1 MTARRSAPAVPG
13 WLRQLQAEP
22 LRTRRLVIRPPRRGD
37 DRLVYPAV
45 RESMKDLAPWL
56 VWATGAYD
64 AKASRAFVKNAM
76 RDYAAG
82 RGFGLLMFTHGG
94 AFVGGTGF
102 HVRGTS
108 ARYYEIGYWCRSS
121 MAGRGYTT
129 EAVKALLRLA
139 FESPDVHRIE
149 IRCDPRN
156 RASERVIRKCGLTL
170 EGRLR
175 RIVRHHD
182 GRLCDHLVFA
192 KLRRAAA
199 QDKSSR

>member
-1 MTARRSAPAVPG
+1 MRRRAAVPD
-13 WLRQLQAEP
+13 WLRRLRTKP

-37 DRLVYPAV
+37 DRLIYPAV

-56 VWATGAYD
+56 VWATDAYD
-64 AKASRAFVKNAM
+64 AKACRAFVRDAM

-82 RGFGLLMFTHGG
+82 RGHALLMFTHDGG
-94 AFVGGTGF
+94 FVGCSGF
-102 HVRGTS
+102 HVRGAS

-139 FESPDVHRIE
+139 FTAPDVHRVE
-149 IRCDPRN
+149 IRCDSRN
-156 RASERVIRKCGLTL
+156 RASERVIRKCGLRK
-170 EGRLR
+170 EGLLR
-175 RIVRHHD
+175 KIVRHHD

-192 KLRRAAA
+192 KVRDRA
-199 QDKSSR
+199 

>member
-13 WLRQLQAEP
+13 WLQRLQAAP

-45 RESMKDLAPWL
+45 RESMRDLSRWL
-56 VWATGAYD
+56 VWATDAYD
-64 AKASRAFVKNAM
+64 ARTCRAFVRDAM

-102 HVRGTS
+102 HVRGAS

-129 EAVKALLRLA
+129 EAVKALVRLA
-139 FESPDVHRIE
+139 FTSPDVHRIE

-156 RASERVIRKCGLTL
+156 RASERVIRKCGLAL

-175 RIVRHHD
+175 KIVRHHD

-192 KLRRAAA
+192 KVRRTDA
-199 QDKSSR
+199 QGKSRR

>member
-1 MTARRSAPAVPG
+1 MKPRRTVPAGPG
-13 WLRQLQAEP
+13 WLHALSAKP
-22 LRTRRLVIRPPRRGD
+22 LRTRRLVLRPPRRGD

-56 VWATGAYD
+56 VWATDAYD
-64 AKASRAFVKNAM
+64 EKACRAYVRNAM

-82 RGFGLLMFTHGG
+82 RGFALFMFAHDG
-94 AFVGGTGF
+94 AFVGGTGL
-102 HVRGTS
+102 HVRGAS

-121 MAGRGYTT
+121 MAGRGYAT

-139 FESPDVHRIE
+139 FASPEVSRIE

-156 RASERVIRKCGLTL
+156 HASERVIRKCGLKL

-175 RIVRHHD
+175 KIVRHHD

-192 KLRRAAA
+192 KVRRARA
-199 QDKSSR
+199 

>member
-1 MTARRSAPAVPG
+1 MMRRRANPTVPE
-13 WLRQLQAEP
+13 WLRRLRTAP

-37 DRLVYPAV
+37 DRLIYPAV
-45 RESMKDLAPWL
+45 RESMKELAPWL
-56 VWATGAYD
+56 IWATEAYD
-64 AKASRAFVKNAM
+64 AKTCRAFVRDAM

-82 RGFGLLMFTHGG
+82 RGYALLMFTRGG

-102 HVRGTS
+102 HVRGAS
-108 ARYYEIGYWCRSS
+108 ARYYEVGYWCRSAL
-121 MAGRGYTT
+121 AGHGYTT

-139 FESPDVHRIE
+139 FAQRDVHRIE

-156 RASERVIRKCGLTL
+156 RASERVICKCGLEK

-175 RIVRHHD
+175 KIVRHHD

-192 KLRRAAA
+192 KVR
-199 QDKSSR
+199 